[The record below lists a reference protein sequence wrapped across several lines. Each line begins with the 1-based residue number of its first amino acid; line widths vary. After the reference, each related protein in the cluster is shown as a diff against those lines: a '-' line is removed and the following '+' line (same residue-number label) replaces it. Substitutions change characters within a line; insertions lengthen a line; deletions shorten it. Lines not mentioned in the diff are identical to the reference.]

1 MCSKNLKFQLF
12 RIRFDL
18 ETEVLK
24 KLYSAKKFTY
34 SCQEIRQLA
43 AIYRSLVQLDSE
55 TSGSK
60 SSSGESGGGYTLE
73 DIFRAVTHF
82 SPAVT
87 REEVTAI
94 VSQI

>member
-34 SCQEIRQLA
+34 SCQEIRPLA
-43 AIYRSLVQLDSE
+43 ATYRSLVQLDSE